1 MAAPFLKPGIGTLLR
16 ALLLLLL
23 LTPLWLWLAWLF
35 TEKRVL
41 IVAIIDKT
49 VLTTKGQEHIS
60 LNWVLNQE
68 KFSKKNAELY
78 NREKDYFGFFPL
90 DNNKYQVKGLERFSN
105 SRLQQLS
112 QDVDVAYLTDTYG
125 IYNNEWYHEG
135 DVMAR
140 SGMLYGGMSRQDLY
154 FIQEMQKRN
163 KLIITEFNCLAS
175 PTDSSVR
182 AGFEKTFGI
191 RWTKWIGRYFN
202 SFDTTRNKELPRWL
216 IDLYK
221 KQHGGEWPFSKSG
234 IAFVNADDRILI
246 LETDT
251 HLEQSFPQII
261 TGKEAQQHYGLPDAM
276 HYSFWFDVI
285 RPDLNL
291 NEVISQFKIDVN
303 EAGKAAMRKNGIPAV
318 FPAITAHVNND
329 YRFFYFSADFA
340 DNPIS
345 LSSSHFKGM
354 PFFNSFMYN
363 RRDPLDR
370 TGFFWKV
377 YQPLVTTIL
386 NDYYRTGR
394 HH

>member
-1 MAAPFLKPGIGTLLR
+1 MATPFLKLRTGRLLGTLLV
-16 ALLLLLL
+16 LLLLM
-23 LTPLWLWLAWLF
+23 PLWLWLAWLL

-41 IVAIIDKT
+41 VLAIIDKT

-90 DNNKYQVKGLERFSN
+90 DNNKYQLKGLERFSN
-105 SRLQQLS
+105 ERLQQLS

-125 IYNNEWYHEG
+125 IYNNEWYRQG
-135 DVMAR
+135 DDKAR
-140 SGMLYGGMSRQDLY
+140 SGMVYGGMSRQDLY
-154 FIQEMQKRN
+154 FIQQMRKKN

-191 RWTKWIGRYFN
+191 RWTRWIGRYFD
-202 SFDTTRNKELPRWL
+202 SFDTTRNQELPRWL
-216 IDLYK
+216 VDLYK
-221 KQHGGEWPFSKSG
+221 KQHGGQWPFTKRG
-234 IAFVNADDRILI
+234 IAFVSAGDKILI
-246 LETDT
+246 LEADT
-251 HLEQSFPQII
+251 HLHQTLPQII
-261 TGKEAQQHYGLPDAM
+261 SGKEAQQHYGLPETM
-276 HYSFWFDVI
+276 QYSFWFDVI
-285 RPDLNL
+285 SPDLQL
-291 NEVISQFKIDVN
+291 NQVISRFKIDVN
-303 EAGKAAMRKNGIPAV
+303 EAGKAAMVKNGIPAV
-318 FPAITAHVNND
+318 FPAITAHINND

-345 LSSSHFKGM
+345 LSSSYFKGM
-354 PFFNSFMYN
+354 PFFSSFMYN
-363 RRDPLDR
+363 RHDPLDR

-386 NDYYRTGR
+386 NDYYTTGR